1 MKSLSLIVTSLLMVA
16 SLEARENPFMPTKA
30 YNDEVARLMEIDQ
43 NYPPEFMEKNQD
55 IQTEDMTP
63 VLREGDV
70 NKPAPTAVA
79 KSEEE
84 MKKEQMKKEAQL
96 RKEKELQEA
105 LKKVAIA
112 KKEAAEAKLAK
123 EKAMQKAKELE
134 ERGPVIYVKPRATTE
149 IMPNETETPTVQDE
163 TKMDVKSVEVLPY
176 LKLEYSNDKM
186 TLNTKYKIM
195 KKFYIE
201 NEKKLIIDF
210 KANVSFF
217 TKNIVLDSTNFKKIT
232 VGNHGEEH
240 FFRVVV
246 EVEDM
251 PSNYDVSFDD
261 TLVYILP
268 KQ

>member
-1 MKSLSLIVTSLLMVA
+1 
-16 SLEARENPFMPTKA
+16 
-30 YNDEVARLMEIDQ
+30 
-43 NYPPEFMEKNQD
+43 
-55 IQTEDMTP
+55 
-63 VLREGDV
+63 
-70 NKPAPTAVA
+70 
-79 KSEEE
+79 
-84 MKKEQMKKEAQL
+84 
-96 RKEKELQEA
+96 
-105 LKKVAIA
+105 
-112 KKEAAEAKLAK
+112 
-123 EKAMQKAKELE
+123 MQKAKELE
-134 ERGPVIYVKPRATTE
+134 ERGPVVYVKPRATTE
-149 IMPNETETPTVQDE
+149 IMPDAAQTPTQND
-163 TKMDVKSVEVLPY
+163 TTMAVKSVDVLPF

-246 EVEDM
+246 EVNDM

-261 TLVYILP
+261 TLVYIVP